1 MVYIFNGVEFIP
13 DSYTR
18 RLYHKLGYQQTA
30 SYDKLKQHITLP
42 VNFTNQDANEFHA
55 LLDNFGKI
63 ISIVQIVKVQLF
75 R

>member
-1 MVYIFNGVEFIP
+1 M
-13 DSYTR
+13 
-18 RLYHKLGYQQTA
+18 GYQQTA

-63 ISIVQIVKVQLF
+63 ISIVQIVKEMNILNNNIDINVTLLYIVVDKYA
-75 R
+75 